1 MYGHQRNIHYNYF
14 EIYLIP
20 VRMTT
25 VRKDKCG
32 GGYGEKGII
41 NLFTDTVTTE
51 ISVEASPNTENRTTI
66 QPAIHSTA
74 YT

>member
-1 MYGHQRNIHYNYF
+1 
-14 EIYLIP
+14 
-20 VRMTT
+20 MTT
-25 VRKDKCG
+25 IKKDKCG
-32 GGYGEKGII
+32 GGYEEKVII

-66 QPAIHSTA
+66 QPAIHSME

>member
-1 MYGHQRNIHYNYF
+1 MN
-14 EIYLIP
+14 
-20 VRMTT
+20 T
-25 VRKDKCG
+25 VKKDKCG

-51 ISVEASPNTENRTTI
+51 ISVEASPNTENRTTL
-66 QPAIHSTA
+66 QPDIHSTA